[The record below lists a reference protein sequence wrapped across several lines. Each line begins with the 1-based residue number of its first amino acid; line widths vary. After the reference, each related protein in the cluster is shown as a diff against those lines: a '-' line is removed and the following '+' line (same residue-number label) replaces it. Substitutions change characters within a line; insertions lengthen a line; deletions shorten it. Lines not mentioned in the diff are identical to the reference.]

1 MDCLGSGKV
10 YSYCL
15 SWWDSLGLYYL
26 FLQKQLELFRNSF
39 STCVKH
45 HLRTPASL
53 AASQGGL
60 YIHLFCRSPQP
71 TLLWIELTW
80 SLEDPFI
87 HCMELLGKTKF
98 SFIKAPFRLGM
109 ATGTKT
115 QQKAWVLGSSNL
127 RLAPIAM
134 NIVIFIELHNC
145 SKHPHPQNGYN
156 GNTYYE
162 RAVLRIKWDHIWL
175 TVSILLSKIL
185 IICPIVMWNYVWTI
199 YKDDKGK
206 GDLYMIIIK

>member
-1 MDCLGSGKV
+1 MLREWEDGKEDV
-10 YSYCL
+10 KNQINQLEETREGYMSSPKMEGRQKDQRKL
-15 SWWDSLGLYYL
+15 SWWS
-26 FLQKQLELFRNSF
+26 QKQMGWGEHGSLCLANTTHLARSSF
-39 STCVKH
+39 YT
-45 HLRTPASL
+45 
-53 AASQGGL
+53 L
-60 YIHLFCRSPQP
+60 YGA
-71 TLLWIELTW
+71 
-80 SLEDPFI
+80 
-87 HCMELLGKTKF
+87 LGKTKF

-115 QQKAWVLGSSNL
+115 QQNAWVLGTSNL
-127 RLAPIAM
+127 RLAPVAM

-162 RAVLRIKWDHIWL
+162 RTVLRIKWDHIWL
-175 TVSILLSKIL
+175 RVSILLSKIL
-185 IICPIVMWNYVWTI
+185 IICPIVMWNYLWKI